1 MSEDRRLPK
10 LALAALGV
18 VYGDIGTS
26 PVYALKACF
35 ADDAH
40 LSATPAHVLGIL
52 SLIIWSLLVT
62 VTLKYLTVVM
72 NANNK
77 GEGGIVALVALLN
90 PWRAKVGSLRYVLM
104 LVGLFGGAL
113 LFGDATIT
121 PAISV
126 LSAIEGINVAT
137 PALHHWIIPITL
149 LILAMLFMIQR
160 RGTGTVGVL
169 FGPVMV
175 LWFVAIGAMGVMGI
189 AQHPQ
194 VLAALNPWHG
204 LDFLIHGGFVGFAV
218 LGAVFLSV
226 TGAEALY
233 ADMGHF
239 GVAPI
244 RVAWYTLVLPGLVL
258 NYLGQGALILAT
270 PEAIDAPFYHLA
282 PMGWIYP
289 LVALTAL
296 ATVIASQAVISGC
309 FSLVR
314 QLIQLGQFPR
324 MTIVQTSSEEQGQI
338 YIPFVNWVLLIAT
351 FGLVLGFK
359 SSDALSAAYGIAVS
373 ATMVITTILSLFVAR
388 RFNWRLP
395 IVYALTGLFISI
407 DLGFFASNLLKI
419 EGGGWYPLVAAAAAF
434 IVMVTWSR
442 GRALLAKEL
451 FKDTEPLQEFADK
464 LVKNPPY
471 RIPGTAVFFTYGTQ
485 APPRLVWHLERH
497 HVLQERLILLT
508 VLTEDEPRV
517 PTTERLQIVSI
528 APSITRITVRY
539 GFMQAP
545 NIPVALRL
553 CEKLGLDLDL
563 DHVTYYLGRET
574 IVPTSDIPGMAMWR
588 EQLYSFLSRN
598 AMRPTAFYQL
608 PADDVVELGF
618 QVRI

>member
-1 MSEDRRLPK
+1 MNEDRRLPR

-26 PVYALKACF
+26 PVYALRACF
-35 ADDAH
+35 SPDSH
-40 LSATPAHVLGIL
+40 LSPTPANLLGIL

-90 PWRAKVGSLRYVLM
+90 PWRAKPGSLRHLLM
-104 LVGLFGGAL
+104 LIGLFGGAL

-126 LSAIEGINVAT
+126 LSAIEGIKVAT
-137 PALHHWIIPITL
+137 PALHRWIIPITL
-149 LILAMLFMIQR
+149 AILAALFMIQR
-160 RGTGTVGVL
+160 RGTGSVGVI

-175 LWFVAIGAMGVMGI
+175 LWFVVLGVLGVRGIVEHPAI
-189 AQHPQ
+189 
-194 VLAALNPWHG
+194 LAALNPWHG
-204 LDFLIHGGFVGFAV
+204 LHFLMHGGFVGFAV

-244 RVAWYTLVLPGLVL
+244 RIAWYTLVLPGLVL
-258 NYLGQGALILAT
+258 NYLGQGALILST
-270 PEAIDAPFYHLA
+270 PEAVDAPFYHLV
-282 PMGWIYP
+282 PTSLIYP
-289 LVALTAL
+289 AVVLTAL

-314 QLIQLGQFPR
+314 QLVQLGQFPR
-324 MTIVQTSSEEQGQI
+324 MNIVQTSSEEQGQI
-338 YIPFVNWVLLIAT
+338 YIPFVNWTLLIAT
-351 FGLVLGFK
+351 LGLVLGFK
-359 SSDALSAAYGIAVS
+359 SSDNLSAAYGIAVS
-373 ATMVITTILSLFVAR
+373 ATMVITTVLSLFVAR
-388 RFNWRLP
+388 RYNWRLP
-395 IVYALTGLFISI
+395 IVYALTSVFIFI
-407 DLGFFASNLLKI
+407 DLGFYASKMLKI
-419 EGGGWYPLVAAAAAF
+419 EGGGWYPLAIAASAF
-434 IVMVTWSR
+434 IVMITWSR
-442 GRALLAKEL
+442 GRSLLAKEL

-464 LVKNPPY
+464 LVANPPY
-471 RIPGTAVFFTYGTQ
+471 RIPGTAVFFTFGTH

-517 PTTERLQIVSI
+517 ATTERLQIVSI

-539 GFMQAP
+539 GFMQEP

-563 DHVTYYLGRET
+563 EHVTYYLGHET
-574 IVPTSDIPGMAMWR
+574 VIPTSDVPGMAMWR
-588 EQLYSFLSRN
+588 ESLYSFLARN

-608 PADDVVELGF
+608 PPEDVVELGF
-618 QVRI
+618 QVEI